1 MKDRIHLLIKSK
13 NFTAA
18 QFADEIG
25 VQKSGV
31 SHILSG
37 RNNPSL
43 DFIQKILTRF
53 PDISTDWLLFGKG
66 PMMINDIPAT
76 FNLPPVSVPSSQPR
90 QFADLFSQEPP
101 VVEVAEKKLADNADN
116 EELVHSANKNLSQ
129 TINER
134 VEDISAK
141 FAEAEKLPGLP
152 ANKGLSENP
161 SANKTIQKIIVMYDD
176 KTFAEFLPES

>member
-1 MKDRIHLLIKSK
+1 MKDRVLLLIKSK

-76 FNLPPVSVPSSQPR
+76 FNLAPVSVASSQPR
-90 QFADLFSQEPP
+90 QFADLFSQEVPVVDAPKMNVDVNDLVNKNQPQPVNEDPEDKSLRSADSEKQPVLTVDKGMKADKPP
-101 VVEVAEKKLADNADN
+101 V
-116 EELVHSANKNLSQ
+116 NK
-129 TINER
+129 
-134 VEDISAK
+134 V
-141 FAEAEKLPGLP
+141 
-152 ANKGLSENP
+152 
-161 SANKTIQKIIVMYDD
+161 IQKIIVMYDD
-176 KTFAEFLPES
+176 KTFAEFLPDS

>member
-1 MKDRIHLLIKSK
+1 MKDRVLLLIKSK

-76 FNLPPVSVPSSQPR
+76 FNLPPVSVPSGQPR
-90 QFADLFSQEPP
+90 QFADLFSQELP
-101 VVEVAEKKLADNADN
+101 VIEVPEKIAADN
-116 EELVHSANKNLSQ
+116 EELIHPANKSMPEAV
-129 TINER
+129 TES
-134 VEDISAK
+134 VEEIYAK
-141 FAEAEKLPGLP
+141 SAEANKLPGLP
-152 ANKGLSENP
+152 GNKGLSEKP

>member
-1 MKDRIHLLIKSK
+1 MKDRILLLIKSK

-53 PDISTDWLLFGKG
+53 PDISTEWLLFGKG

-76 FNLPPVSVPSSQPR
+76 FTLPPVSAPSSQPR
-90 QFADLFSQEPP
+90 QIADLFSQEVP
-101 VVEVAEKKLADNADN
+101 VAD
-116 EELVHSANKNLSQ
+116 VPKKNLVDAEVVTDPLNQIQSQ
-129 TINER
+129 NDKESVENNFLKPADPGEQPGIRADR
-134 VEDISAK
+134 VVNAGKTSV
-141 FAEAEKLPGLP
+141 
-152 ANKGLSENP
+152 
-161 SANKTIQKIIVMYDD
+161 NKTIQKIIVMYDD

>member
-66 PMMINDIPAT
+66 PMMINDIPVT

-90 QFADLFSQEPP
+90 QFADLFSQELP
-101 VVEVAEKKLADNADN
+101 VVEVPKKILADD
-116 EELVHSANKNLSQ
+116 EILDHSANKNQ
-129 TINER
+129 PQAINER
-134 VEDISAK
+134 VEEISAK

-152 ANKGLSENP
+152 ANKSLFEKP
-161 SANKTIQKIIVMYDD
+161 SVNKTIQKIIVMYDD

>member
-1 MKDRIHLLIKSK
+1 MKDRVQLLIKSK

-53 PDISTDWLLFGKG
+53 PEISTDWLLFGKG

-76 FNLPPVSVPSSQPR
+76 FNLPPVSVPTNQSK
-90 QFADLFSQEPP
+90 QFPDLFSQDITPLEVSIKTPP
-101 VVEVAEKKLADNADN
+101 QTEEKAATAAVPSALQSKGNAEEMPVTNALTEN
-116 EELVHSANKNLSQ
+116 ASQ
-129 TINER
+129 PIGTKEYTSDR
-134 VEDISAK
+134 SSAK
-141 FAEAEKLPGLP
+141 
-152 ANKGLSENP
+152 
-161 SANKTIQKIIVMYDD
+161 KTIQKIIVMYDD